1 MTKTAKISQLVIVLL
16 IAIWT
21 VNCFVA
27 CNPEETVNTNPNV
40 VFPQSFVGYA
50 KSKSIYLVSIGQSG
64 DINQLSFTLKAQ
76 NIAHECKSDA
86 EAKDVKSGSVVF
98 VVVGCS
104 LKGMEE
110 NETTKENELE
120 RAQTFIDSRNR
131 GEIDLVAWH
140 IGGMGRRGSTSDSL
154 IEYIFQN
161 VDLALFTANGN
172 YDFMLNTWAEKAS
185 VPHCQFTSLVTV
197 VQTVCRGIADV

>member
-1 MTKTAKISQLVIVLL
+1 MAKTAKISQLFIVLL
-16 IAIWT
+16 IAILA

-27 CNPEETVNTNPNV
+27 CNAEETVNTNPNV
-40 VFPQSFVGYA
+40 VFPQDFVGYA
-50 KSKSIYLVSIGQSG
+50 QSKPIYLVSIGQSG
-64 DINQLSFTLKAQ
+64 DINELSFTLKAQ

-86 EAKDVKSGSVVF
+86 DAGDVKSGSVVF
-98 VVVGCS
+98 IVVGCS
-104 LKGMEE
+104 LKGMAE
-110 NETTKENELE
+110 NETTKEKELE
-120 RAQTFIDSRNR
+120 RAQTFIDRNNR

-140 IGGMGRRGSTSDSL
+140 IGGTERRGSTSDSL

-172 YDFMLNTWAEKAS
+172 FDFMLNTWAEKAS
-185 VPHCQFTSLVTV
+185 VPHCQFTSLVFV